1 MFGTKHISKHTPSNI
16 FAKQIYG
23 DPILNQIVLFHKWL
37 DRNRDMLTQWNKKE
51 MFTNLINKWKNYEK
65 KYIPHIMGDQLLD
78 PMDNSKLY
86 TNVSMK
92 IHMDGYNSTLENSN
106 QYIEDVPSMNIL
118 DNIENHIDQRYEND
132 INDGFF
138 G

>member
-1 MFGTKHISKHTPSNI
+1 
-16 FAKQIYG
+16 
-23 DPILNQIVLFHKWL
+23 
-37 DRNRDMLTQWNKKE
+37 MLTQWNKKE

-138 G
+138 

>member
-1 MFGTKHISKHTPSNI
+1 MK
-16 FAKQIYG
+16 
-23 DPILNQIVLFHKWL
+23 
-37 DRNRDMLTQWNKKE
+37 
-51 MFTNLINKWKNYEK
+51 K
-65 KYIPHIMGDQLLD
+65 KYIPHIMGDHLLD

-92 IHMDGYNSTLENSN
+92 IHMYGYNSTLENSN

-118 DNIENHIDQRYEND
+118 DNIENHIDQRYEHD